1 VRLRAARA
9 RKKGDGAPD
18 AATRPPQVF
27 ALDGR
32 GRIATRAYPQQVDSA
47 WGLTAFGGGVNA
59 SAANVT
65 VRARLWDGPAA
76 LDARAGLHG
85 SLSLLVILHSTGR
98 EPAARGAQVTV
109 ASASVWEM
117 DSCWVDSLSAKA
129 REHPVAA
136 ALTPAAP
143 AGSGPA
149 PAAAV
154 AAAPAPA
161 AVSGA
166 SRATSGGAAAP
177 ALASVAPV

>member
-1 VRLRAARA
+1 MRLRAARA

-47 WGLTAFGGGVNA
+47 WGLTAFGGGANA

-65 VRARLWDGPAA
+65 VRARLWDG

-98 EPAARGAQVTV
+98 ELAARGAQVTV

-136 ALTPAAP
+136 ASTPAAP

>member
-1 VRLRAARA
+1 MGAAEGRPGA
-9 RKKGDGAPD
+9 AAATAPD
-18 AATRPPQVF
+18 AALRPPQVF

-32 GRIATRAYPQQVDSA
+32 GRMATRAYPQQVDSA
-47 WGLTAFGGGVNA
+47 WGLTAFGGGANA
-59 SAANVT
+59 SAAGVT
-65 VRARLWDGPAA
+65 VRAPLGGPCRARRA
-76 LDARAGLHG
+76 CRSRAGV
-85 SLSLLVILHSTGR
+85 LVVTHSTGR

-136 ALTPAAP
+136 ASTPAAP
-143 AGSGPA
+143 AGCGPA

-161 AVSGA
+161 AVSSA
-166 SRATSGGAAAP
+166 SRAASSGAAAP